1 MRRSFA
7 LAALAAIVLFA
18 VVHVVQRPS
27 PDTPVMAVTASE
39 DAGSV
44 PSPEYLFEH
53 PDTLKAAEQQCRA
66 GAPSSVFCSNVHRA
80 ESLRLADQ
88 YRRALKP
95 SGAAR

>member
-18 VVHVVQRPS
+18 VVYLVRRPS
-27 PDTPVMAVTASE
+27 PDTPTMAVTASE
-39 DAGSV
+39 DAAPV

-53 PDTLKAAEQQCRA
+53 PDTLKAAEQQCRR